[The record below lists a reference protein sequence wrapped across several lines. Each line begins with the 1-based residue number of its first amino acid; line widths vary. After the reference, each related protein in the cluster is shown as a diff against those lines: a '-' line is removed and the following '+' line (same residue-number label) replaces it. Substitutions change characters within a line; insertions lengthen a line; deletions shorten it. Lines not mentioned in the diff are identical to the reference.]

1 MNNSV
6 SRPGQSMGFAK
17 SVDETLLLVHRESQ
31 ESPTRN
37 L

>member
-6 SRPGQSMGFAK
+6 GRPGQSMGFGK
-17 SVDETLLLVHRESQ
+17 SVDETLLLVHRES
-31 ESPTRN
+31 PTRN